1 MKKIATIALII
12 ALLAGLALLFGG
24 PGARLGL
31 WDFRFGFLLMRY
43 SAYVGIAALVLVTL
57 TLLIPSARRGQGS
70 KLLVALGIAAI
81 VVWIPWQILQQ
92 ARAVPPIHDITT
104 DTDNPPPFEA
114 IVPLRADAPNPVTYA
129 GVNSARQQLAA
140 YPDIQTMV
148 LPTAPRIAFDQAL
161 AAARDL
167 GWEIV
172 AAVPDLGRIE
182 ATDTSFWYGF
192 KDDVVIRVAGAD
204 RESRIDIRS
213 KSRVGKSD
221 LGKNAERIRA
231 FQKNFLE
238 RQ

>member
-1 MKKIATIALII
+1 MKLATIALII
-12 ALLAGLALLFGG
+12 ALLTGLALLVGG

-43 SAYVGIAALVLVTL
+43 AAYVGIGALALGALALFV
-57 TLLIPSARRGQGS
+57 PRARQGQGV
-70 KLLVALGIAAI
+70 KLMMALAIAAV
-81 VVWIPWQILQQ
+81 VVWIPWQTLQQ
-92 ARAVPPIHDITT
+92 ARAVPPIHDVTT
-104 DTDNPPPFEA
+104 DTDNPPPFVA
-114 IVPLRADAPNPVTYA
+114 IAPLRADAPNPAAYD
-129 GVNSARQQLAA
+129 GENSARQQLAA
-140 YPDIQTMV
+140 YPDIQPIA
-148 LPTAPRIAFDQAL
+148 LPMATRDAFDRAL
-161 AAARDL
+161 AAARDQ

-172 AAVPDLGRIE
+172 AAVPDPGRIE

-192 KDDVVIRVAGAD
+192 KDDVVIRIAGDD

-231 FQKNFLE
+231 FQKTFLE

>member
-1 MKKIATIALII
+1 MKIATILLII
-12 ALLAGLALLFGG
+12 ALLAGLALLVGG

-43 SAYVGIAALVLVTL
+43 SAYVGIAVLALGTL
-57 TLLIPSARRGQGS
+57 ALLIPRARRGQGG
-70 KLLVALGIAAI
+70 KLMIASGIAAI
-81 VVWIPWQILQQ
+81 LVWIPWQMLQRAQ
-92 ARAVPPIHDITT
+92 AVPPIHDITT
-104 DTDNPPPFEA
+104 DTDQPPPFEA
-114 IVPLRADAPNPVTYA
+114 IIPLRADAPNPVSYDGA
-129 GVNSARQQLAA
+129 DSARQQLAA
-140 YPDIQTMV
+140 YPDIRTIV
-148 LPTAPRIAFDQAL
+148 LPAAADVAFDRAL
-161 AAARDL
+161 ASARDL

-192 KDDVVIRVAGAD
+192 KDDVVIRIVGKD

-231 FQKNFLE
+231 FRETLLE

>member
-1 MKKIATIALII
+1 MKLATIALII
-12 ALLAGLALLFGG
+12 ALLTGLALLVGG
-24 PGARLGL
+24 PGTRLGL

-43 SAYVGIAALVLVTL
+43 AAYVGIGALALGTL
-57 TLLIPSARRGQGS
+57 ALFVPRARQGQGI
-70 KLLVALGIAAI
+70 KLTVALAIAAV
-81 VVWIPWQILQQ
+81 VVWIPWQTLQQ

-114 IVPLRADAPNPVTYA
+114 IAPLRADAPNPATYD
-129 GVNSARQQLAA
+129 GEDSARQQLAA
-140 YPDIQTMV
+140 YPDIQPIV
-148 LPTAPRIAFDQAL
+148 LPMAARDAFDRAL
-161 AAARDL
+161 AAARDQ

-192 KDDVVIRVAGAD
+192 KDDVVIRIAGDD

-231 FQKNFLE
+231 FRNKLLG
-238 RQ
+238 RP

>member
-1 MKKIATIALII
+1 MKLATIALII
-12 ALLAGLALLFGG
+12 ALLTGLALLVGG
-24 PGARLGL
+24 PGTRLGL

-43 SAYVGIAALVLVTL
+43 AAYVGIGALALGTL
-57 TLLIPSARRGQGS
+57 ALFVPRARQGQGV
-70 KLLVALGIAAI
+70 KLMVALAIAAV
-81 VVWIPWQILQQ
+81 VVWIPWQTLQQ

-114 IVPLRADAPNPVTYA
+114 IAPLRADAPNPATYD
-129 GVNSARQQLAA
+129 GEDSARQQLAA
-140 YPDIQTMV
+140 YPDIQPIV
-148 LPTAPRIAFDQAL
+148 LPMAARDAFDRAL
-161 AAARDL
+161 AAARDQ

-192 KDDVVIRVAGAD
+192 KDDVVIRIAGDD

-231 FQKNFLE
+231 FRNKLLG
-238 RQ
+238 RP

>member
-1 MKKIATIALII
+1 
-12 ALLAGLALLFGG
+12 
-24 PGARLGL
+24 
-31 WDFRFGFLLMRY
+31 MRY
-43 SAYVGIAALVLVTL
+43 SAYVGIAALVLATL
-57 TLLIPSARRGQGS
+57 ALLIPSARQGQGR

-104 DTDNPPPFEA
+104 DTDNPPPFQA
-114 IVPLRADAPNPVTYA
+114 IAPLRADAPNPVTYA

-182 ATDTSFWYGF
+182 ATETSFWYGF

>member
-1 MKKIATIALII
+1 MKLATIALII
-12 ALLAGLALLFGG
+12 ALLTGLALLVGG
-24 PGARLGL
+24 PGARFGL

-43 SAYVGIAALVLVTL
+43 AAYVGIGVLALGALALLV
-57 TLLIPSARRGQGS
+57 PRARQGQGI
-70 KLLVALGIAAI
+70 KLMVALAIAAV
-81 VVWIPWQILQQ
+81 VVWIPWQTLRQ

-114 IVPLRADAPNPVTYA
+114 IAPLRAAAPNPTVYD
-129 GVNSARQQLAA
+129 GENSARQQHAA
-140 YPDIQTMV
+140 YPDIQPIV
-148 LPTAPRIAFDQAL
+148 LPMPARDALGRAL

-192 KDDVVIRVAGAD
+192 KDDVVIRITGDD

-231 FQKNFLE
+231 FQEKFLE

>member
-1 MKKIATIALII
+1 MKLATIVLII
-12 ALLAGLALLFGG
+12 ALLTGLALLGGG

-43 SAYVGIAALVLVTL
+43 SAYVGIAALALGTL
-57 TLLIPSARRGQGS
+57 ALLIPSARQGQGV
-70 KLLVALGIAAI
+70 KLMVALAIAVV

-104 DTDNPPPFEA
+104 DTDNPPQFEA
-114 IVPLRADAPNPVTYA
+114 IAPLRAAAPNPVTYD
-129 GVNSARQQLAA
+129 GEDSARQQRAA

-148 LPTAPRIAFDQAL
+148 LPTGSRTAFDRAL
-161 AAARDL
+161 ATARNL

-172 AAVPDLGRIE
+172 AAVPDLGRVE

-192 KDDVVIRVAGAD
+192 KDDVVIRIVGD
-204 RESRIDIRS
+204 ERESRIDIRS

-221 LGKNAERIRA
+221 LGKNAERIRV
-231 FQKNFLE
+231 FLKNMQE
-238 RQ
+238 QR

>member
-1 MKKIATIALII
+1 MKIATIALII
-12 ALLAGLALLFGG
+12 ALLTGLALLVGG

-43 SAYVGIAALVLVTL
+43 SAYVGIAALVLGTL
-57 TLLIPSARRGQGS
+57 ALLIPSARQGQGG
-70 KLLVALGIAAI
+70 KLMVALGIAAI
-81 VVWIPWQILQQ
+81 VVWIPWRILQQ

-104 DTDNPPPFEA
+104 DTHNPPPFEA
-114 IVPLRADAPNPVTYA
+114 IVPLRADAPNPVTYD
-129 GVNSARQQLAA
+129 GGDSARQQLGA
-140 YPDIQTMV
+140 YPDIQPIV
-148 LPTAPRIAFDQAL
+148 LPIASRVAFDRAL
-161 AAARDL
+161 ASARDL

-172 AAVPDLGRIE
+172 SAVPDLGRIE
-182 ATDTSFWYGF
+182 ATETSFWYGF
-192 KDDVVIRVAGAD
+192 KDDVVIRVAGAE

-231 FQKNFLE
+231 FRKNLLE

>member
-1 MKKIATIALII
+1 MKIATILLII
-12 ALLAGLALLFGG
+12 ALLAGLALLVGG

-43 SAYVGIAALVLVTL
+43 SAYVGIAVLALGTL
-57 TLLIPSARRGQGS
+57 ALLIPRARRGQGG
-70 KLLVALGIAAI
+70 KLMIALGIAAI
-81 VVWIPWQILQQ
+81 PVWIPWQMLQQ
-92 ARAVPPIHDITT
+92 AHAVPPIHDITT
-104 DTDNPPPFEA
+104 DTDHPPSFEA
-114 IVPLRADAPNPVTYA
+114 ITPLRADAPNPVSYDGA
-129 GVNSARQQLAA
+129 DSARQQLAA
-140 YPDIQTMV
+140 YPDIRTIV
-148 LPTAPRIAFDQAL
+148 LPTAADVAFDRAL
-161 AAARDL
+161 ASARDL

-172 AAVPDLGRIE
+172 AAVPALGRIE

-192 KDDVVIRVAGAD
+192 KDDVVIRIVGKD

-231 FQKNFLE
+231 FRKTLLE

>member
-1 MKKIATIALII
+1 MKLATIALII
-12 ALLAGLALLFGG
+12 ALLTGLALLVGG
-24 PGARLGL
+24 PGTRLGL

-43 SAYVGIAALVLVTL
+43 AAYVGIGALALGALALFV
-57 TLLIPSARRGQGS
+57 PRARQGQGI
-70 KLLVALGIAAI
+70 KLTVALAIAAV
-81 VVWIPWQILQQ
+81 VVWIPWQTLQQ

-104 DTDNPPPFEA
+104 DTENPPLFVA
-114 IVPLRADAPNPVTYA
+114 IAPLRTDAPNPAAYD
-129 GVNSARQQLAA
+129 GENSARQQLAA
-140 YPDIQTMV
+140 YPDIQPIA
-148 LPTAPRIAFDQAL
+148 LPMATRDAFGRAL

-172 AAVPDLGRIE
+172 AAVPDPGRIE

-192 KDDVVIRVAGAD
+192 KDDVVIRIAGDD

-231 FQKNFLE
+231 FQKTFLE

>member
-1 MKKIATIALII
+1 MKIATIVLII
-12 ALLAGLALLFGG
+12 ALLTGLALLVGG

-43 SAYVGIAALVLVTL
+43 SAYVGIAVLALGTL
-57 TLLIPSARRGQGS
+57 ALLIPSARQGQGG
-70 KLLVALGIAAI
+70 KLMIALGIAAI

-92 ARAVPPIHDITT
+92 AHTVPPIHDITT
-104 DTDNPPPFEA
+104 DTDHPPSFDA
-114 IVPLRADAPNPVTYA
+114 IVPLRADAPNPVTYDGA
-129 GVNSARQQLAA
+129 NSARQQLAA
-140 YPDIQTMV
+140 YPDIRTIV
-148 LPTAPRIAFDQAL
+148 LPTASDVAFDRAL
-161 AAARDL
+161 ASARDL

-192 KDDVVIRVAGAD
+192 KDDVVIRIVGQD

-231 FQKNFLE
+231 FQENFLE

>member
-1 MKKIATIALII
+1 
-12 ALLAGLALLFGG
+12 
-24 PGARLGL
+24 
-31 WDFRFGFLLMRY
+31 
-43 SAYVGIAALVLVTL
+43 
-57 TLLIPSARRGQGS
+57 
-70 KLLVALGIAAI
+70 
-81 VVWIPWQILQQ
+81 
-92 ARAVPPIHDITT
+92 VPPIHDITT

-114 IVPLRADAPNPVTYA
+114 IAPLRADAPNPVTYDGA
-129 GVNSARQQLAA
+129 DSARQQLAA

-148 LPTAPRIAFDQAL
+148 LPTAPRTAFDQAL

-182 ATDTSFWYGF
+182 ATETSFWYGF
-192 KDDVVIRVAGAD
+192 KDDVVIRIAGAD

>member
-1 MKKIATIALII
+1 MKTATVLLII
-12 ALLAGLALLFGG
+12 ALLTGLALLVGG

-43 SAYVGIAALVLVTL
+43 SAYIGMGVLALVTVA
-57 TLLIPSARRGQGS
+57 LLIPNVRQGQGS
-70 KLLVALGIAAI
+70 KLMIALGIAAI

-104 DTDNPPPFEA
+104 DTDNPPPFGA
-114 IVPLRADAPNPVTYA
+114 IVPLRADAPNPVSYDGA
-129 GVNSARQQLAA
+129 DSARQQLAA
-140 YPDIQTMV
+140 YPDIQPIV
-148 LPTAPRIAFDQAL
+148 LPTASGIAFDRAL
-161 AAARDL
+161 ASARDL

-182 ATDTSFWYGF
+182 ATESSFWYGF
-192 KDDVVIRVAGAD
+192 EDDVVIRVAGTE

-231 FQKNFLE
+231 FQKNVLE